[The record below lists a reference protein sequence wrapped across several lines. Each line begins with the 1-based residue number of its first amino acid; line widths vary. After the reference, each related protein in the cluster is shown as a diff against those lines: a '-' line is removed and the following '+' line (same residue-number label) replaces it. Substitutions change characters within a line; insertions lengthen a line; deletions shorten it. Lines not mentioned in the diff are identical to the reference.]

1 MYSLLKQKLMGE
13 QNVRE
18 ECRKRYIVTIDFS
31 REELME
37 YYHKIK
43 KHKTNKADVNETSA
57 IW

>member
-1 MYSLLKQKLMGE
+1 MGE

-18 ECRKRYIVTIDFS
+18 ECQERYIVTIDFS